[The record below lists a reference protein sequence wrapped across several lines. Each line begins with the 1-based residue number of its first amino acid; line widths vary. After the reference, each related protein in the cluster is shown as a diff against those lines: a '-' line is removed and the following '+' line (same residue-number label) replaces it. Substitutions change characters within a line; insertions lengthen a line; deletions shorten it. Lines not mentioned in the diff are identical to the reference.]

1 MEIQYF
7 LRLVSP
13 STHYHFQRPSWNAY
27 SVSQGTEYL
36 GFLVFRGTQ
45 GRNQKAVVVGGYC
58 DAGQLQHL
66 LFVHRHDSAIDD
78 QKAGILG
85 HCGFDP
91 PIQ

>member
-13 STHYHFQRPSWNAY
+13 STHYHFQTTILECLFC
-27 SVSQGTEYL
+27 SQGTEYL
-36 GFLVFRGTQ
+36 GFLVFRGTLGQ
-45 GRNQKAVVVGGYC
+45 ETEKAVVVGGYC

-85 HCGFDP
+85 HLW
-91 PIQ
+91 I